1 MINSSVRQVSR
12 DRPVENPRHQ
22 VGPGESG
29 MKNDAVFP
37 LEYRFTCEKENFT
50 A

>member
-12 DRPVENPRHQ
+12 DRPVENPRRQ